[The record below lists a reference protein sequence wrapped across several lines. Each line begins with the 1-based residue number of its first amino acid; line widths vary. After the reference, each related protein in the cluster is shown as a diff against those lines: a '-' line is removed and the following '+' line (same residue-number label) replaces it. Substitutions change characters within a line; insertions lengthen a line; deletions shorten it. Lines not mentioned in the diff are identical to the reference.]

1 MGIKICKIIYWI
13 EYEEEKADKKY
24 GLGRG
29 FTRKVLMEER
39 VWCLIGGGGL
49 EMFIKG
55 ELDKKGS
62 EKKHSVVVT
71 IKEIMS
77 LHLELLTSKQP

>member
-1 MGIKICKIIYWI
+1 MSIKICKIIYWI

-39 VWCLIGGGGL
+39 VWYLIGGGGL
-49 EMFIKG
+49 EMFIG
-55 ELDKKGS
+55 GLDKKGS